1 MEPANP
7 MNCMQMDDD
16 EDDGDDQISLNDL
29 RLMYAKLLEIHR
41 KDIATEC
48 DLRERIKELKASS
61 IEKKAEKMRNQVREI
76 KDKIEATKEENKILS
91 TFSLDGFAEN
101 QEKVKNL
108 LSEPI
113 DIINNDVT
121 RLSEKTTIFSDFVLN
136 SKISSACQTDLTFP
150 PSFSCFFSTSSQE
163 DKPFNAQD
171 AFIEIQLAHKR
182 QLEERLNYL
191 KKQMWFDGPD
201 VMLVKFDDYE
211 KMIAKS
217 SSRRRRR
224 LKRNQNQFDCYLDIS
239 DNLEKRPCLE
249 SPSPSPSSP
258 SSHGNNKVDE
268 VQLFFTNSP
277 KQTNGQGSQD
287 QSD

>member
-7 MNCMQMDDD
+7 MNCMLMDEDD
-16 EDDGDDQISLNDL
+16 DDGDDQISLNDL
-29 RLMYAKLLEIHR
+29 RLMYAKLLEIHE
-41 KDIATEC
+41 KDIATEYE
-48 DLRERIKELKASS
+48 LRKRISELKASS
-61 IEKKAEKMRNQVREI
+61 IEKKAEKIRNQLREI
-76 KDKIEATKEENKILS
+76 KDKIEATKEENKMLS

-101 QEKVKNL
+101 QEKVKNI

-113 DIINNDVT
+113 EILNNDVT
-121 RLSEKTTIFSDFVLN
+121 RLSEKTNIFNDFV
-136 SKISSACQTDLTFP
+136 SPTKISSACQTDLTFP
-150 PSFSCFFSTSSQE
+150 TAFSCFFITSHQE

-171 AFIEIQLAHKR
+171 AFIEIQLDHKR

-224 LKRNQNQFDCYLDIS
+224 LKRNQSQFDCYLDIS

-249 SPSPSPSSP
+249 SSSPSSP
-258 SSHGNNKVDE
+258 SFHGNNKVDD
-268 VQLFFTNSP
+268 VQLFFTHSP